1 MLTLRKEILE
11 YITTCERIQGLL
23 AQGAALTRDEREV
36 IEMCQMDLKASMN
49 ALDRESY
56 ATGTEG

>member
-23 AQGAALTRDEREV
+23 AQGAVLTRDEREV
-36 IEMCQMDLKASMN
+36 IEMCQMDLMAKLN
-49 ALDRESY
+49 ARDRESY
-56 ATGTEG
+56 ATGTDG